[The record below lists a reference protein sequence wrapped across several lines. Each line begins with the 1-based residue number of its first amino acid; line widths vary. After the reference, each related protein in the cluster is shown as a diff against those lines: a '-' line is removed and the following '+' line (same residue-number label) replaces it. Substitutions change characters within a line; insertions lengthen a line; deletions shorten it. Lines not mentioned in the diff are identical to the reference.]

1 MTRPMVLLRAYKRG
15 HFRCRR
21 ERAALG
27 FSFFLISII
36 ISIFVIFFHWSF
48 RKLDKEWIVERK
60 VNYALPGYCI
70 SLSIATFFLLCDNL
84 SPTFWKMGWPRK
96 KVKLNNKRPQQ
107 LLPIAICPST
117 ANWQALILSS
127 RRQFLFLKIM
137 FCLQTRPDK
146 LVANICFFPNG
157 ISTNT
162 GIACSIDF
170 RFFFQNK
177 TDHNLSPDFL
187 KFTWFF
193 SFFYFE

>member
-1 MTRPMVLLRAYKRG
+1 MPCQAIA
-15 HFRCRR
+15 FPW
-21 ERAALG
+21 ALQL
-27 FSFFLISII
+27 SFFFVT
-36 ISIFVIFFHWSF
+36 IFHLHFGKWA
-48 RKLDKEWIVERK
+48 EE
-60 VNYALPGYCI
+60 
-70 SLSIATFFLLCDNL
+70 
-84 SPTFWKMGWPRK
+84 K
-96 KVKLNNKRPQQ
+96 KVKVNNKRPQP

-117 ANWQALILSS
+117 ANWQVLILSS

-177 TDHNLSPDFL
+177 TDHNLSPDLFNL
-187 KFTWFF
+187 LGFSVFSTLNYHSPVFFIRLTWLHIFF
-193 SFFYFE
+193 K